1 MSIANLVP
9 AGVNPSPEQQN
20 VLLEIA
26 YLTTAADGQLR
37 DEELA
42 AFKQIISRLRG
53 TKATDADVDALL
65 DKFAGAVE
73 PEEIAARVQ
82 KIAPTLPSDLKDIAY
97 KLAVGLGVADMD
109 AHDDEAELQVVL
121 AEALGFDDAK
131 VDALTEEVYGS
142 LDAGEEK

>member
-9 AGVNPSPEQQN
+9 DSVNPSPEQVN

-26 YLTTAADGQLR
+26 YLTTAADGHLR

-42 AFKQIISRLRG
+42 AFKQVITRLRG
-53 TKATDADVDALL
+53 KKATDADVDALL
-65 DKFAGAVE
+65 DKFAGNVE

-82 KIAPTLPSDLKDIAY
+82 KIAPTLPPDLKDIAY
-97 KLAVGLGVADMD
+97 KLSIGLGVADMD
-109 AHDDEAELQVVL
+109 AHDDEAELHAVL

-131 VDALTEEVYGS
+131 VDELTEATYGA
-142 LDAGEEK
+142 LNGDE